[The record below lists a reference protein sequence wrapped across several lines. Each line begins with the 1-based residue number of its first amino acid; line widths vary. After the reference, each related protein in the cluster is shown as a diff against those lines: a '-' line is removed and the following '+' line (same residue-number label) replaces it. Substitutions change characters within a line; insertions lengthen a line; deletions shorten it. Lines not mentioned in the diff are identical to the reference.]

1 MKNTSIEFTHDGT
14 LITYDEQENKWTFT
28 LRGRDR
34 SAESLAKAKEIID
47 KPVPAEKAK
56 PFEKI
61 PAWLFK
67 YDGDTP
73 ERIEVTGI
81 AEDRGYGGG
90 QRVWIKHRGNRSKES
105 TSFSIYPVS
114 PQNDV
119 IAQQVIEKQEFIAQL
134 RGEVSVLKRKLSP
147 LVLPKDE

>member
-1 MKNTSIEFTHDGT
+1 MKNTSIKFTHDGT
-14 LITYDEQENKWTFT
+14 LITYNEQENKWKFT

-34 SAESLAKAKEIID
+34 SAESLAKAKEFID
-47 KPVPAEKAK
+47 KPLPAEKAK

-73 ERIEVTGI
+73 ARIDVTGI
-81 AEDRGYGGG
+81 AEGRGYGGG
-90 QRVWIKHRGNRSKES
+90 EYVWINHKGARSKEAVR
-105 TSFSIYPVS
+105 FSIYPSNPKNDEIVQRVS
-114 PQNDV
+114 AKREAV
-119 IAQQVIEKQEFIAQL
+119 KSLQEEI
-134 RGEVSVLKRKLSP
+134 STLKRQLVP